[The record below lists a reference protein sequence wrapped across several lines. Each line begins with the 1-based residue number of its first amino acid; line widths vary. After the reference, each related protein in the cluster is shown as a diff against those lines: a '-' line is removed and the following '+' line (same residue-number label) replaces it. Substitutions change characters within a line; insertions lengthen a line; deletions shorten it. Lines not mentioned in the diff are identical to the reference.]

1 MRESSIGSA
10 LYYKPA
16 YALQLLREE
25 VLGKDRFD
33 YAFRHYVST
42 WAYKHPTPWD
52 FFNSMN
58 NASGE
63 DLGWFWKA
71 WFLENYRL
79 DQAVS
84 KVTDDIG
91 EGATITLVNK
101 GQMAMPVT
109 ISYKLTNGKTGIIK
123 LPVEIWNNTI
133 SFDVRIPE
141 KGLVDTIVIDPD
153 KKMPDIDYSNN
164 TFTLIKR

>member
-1 MRESSIGSA
+1 
-10 LYYKPA
+10 
-16 YALQLLREE
+16 
-25 VLGKDRFD
+25 
-33 YAFRHYVST
+33 
-42 WAYKHPTPWD
+42 
-52 FFNSMN
+52 MN